1 MLRRTGLSVLE
12 ASDGLTAVDL
22 FRDNKSRIGVV
33 LLDLTLP
40 GMEGKDVFEG
50 VRQIRPDI
58 KVILTTAYSEEMAM
72 SAVGGQHDWAFI
84 RKPYTI
90 TELAKMLRDVLSA

>member
-1 MLRRTGLSVLE
+1 M
-12 ASDGLTAVDL
+12 
-22 FRDNKSRIGVV
+22 V

-50 VRQIRPDI
+50 VRRIRPDI
-58 KVILTTAYSEEMAM
+58 KVILTTAYSEEMTM

-84 RKPYTI
+84 RKPYRI